1 MTLKE
6 LEEKQTRL
14 LYNILSLFEQED
26 MNPNLLELQKLVY
39 FQPDGEE
46 KAGWQLSMTYTKVE
60 GLESTELTLKVVK
73 AI

>member
-6 LEEKQTRL
+6 LEEKQAQL

-26 MNPNLLELQKLVY
+26 INPTKLELQKLIY

-46 KAGWQLSMTYTKVE
+46 KAGWQLAVTHTKVE
-60 GLESTELTLKVVK
+60 GIESTELTLTIVK
-73 AI
+73 SI